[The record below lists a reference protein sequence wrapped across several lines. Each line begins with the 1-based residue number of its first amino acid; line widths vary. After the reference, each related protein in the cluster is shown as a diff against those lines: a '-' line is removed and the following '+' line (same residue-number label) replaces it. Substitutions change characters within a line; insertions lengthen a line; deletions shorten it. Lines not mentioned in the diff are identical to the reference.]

1 MRFKAFILFAL
12 VIHQK
17 KKKKKLFALVLELA
31 IDFNIFFPCFLL
43 ITQFLGER

>member
-12 VIHQK
+12 VIHK
-17 KKKKKLFALVLELA
+17 KKIKLFALVLELA